1 MKKKNVAVYCGASLG
16 NHSSYEEITKKLGAW
31 IVKNNYNLVYGG
43 GAAGLMGVIADSVL
57 ENGGEV
63 TGIIT
68 EFLTKREAAHESI
81 TDLIIVETMSVR
93 KKKMADLADVFIALP
108 GGPGTLEEIT
118 EVISWGILNRHDKPC
133 ILFNHDN
140 YFEHLKKFYAHM
152 VEEGYMAEDAYKKIL
167 FSTSFEDI
175 ENFIA
180 NYIPPEP
187 RQYDVETQSE

>member
-16 NHSSYEEITKKLGAW
+16 IHHSYEEITKKLGEW
-31 IVKNNYNLVYGG
+31 IGKNNYNLVYGG

-57 ENGGEV
+57 ENKGEV

-81 TDLIIVETMSVR
+81 TELIIVDTMSVR
-93 KKKMADLADVFIALP
+93 KKKMADLADIFIALP
-108 GGPGTLEEIT
+108 GGPGTLEEIS
-118 EVISWGILNRHDKPC
+118 EVISWAILNRHDKPC

-140 YFEHLKKFYAHM
+140 YYEHLKKFYAHM
-152 VEEGYMAEDAYKKIL
+152 VEEGYMAKDAFDKIL
-167 FSTSFEDI
+167 FTNSFEEM

-180 NYIPPEP
+180 NYVPPQP
-187 RQYDVETQSE
+187 REYDVEVQK

>member
-16 NHSSYEEITKKLGAW
+16 NHESYEKITEKLGKW
-31 IVKNNYNLVYGG
+31 IVESNYNLVYGG

-57 ENGGEV
+57 KHGGEV

-68 EFLTKREAAHESI
+68 EFLTKREAAHNGI
-81 TDLIIVETMSVR
+81 TKLVVVETMSVR
-93 KKKMADLADVFIALP
+93 KKKMADLADIFIALP
-108 GGPGTLEEIT
+108 GGPGTLEEIS
-118 EVISWGILNRHDKPC
+118 EVISWGILNRHNNPC
-133 ILFNHDN
+133 ILFNHDG

-152 VEEGYMAEDAYKKIL
+152 VEEGYMSKDAYDKIL
-167 FSTSFEDI
+167 FSTSFEEI

-187 RQYDVETQSE
+187 RKYDVESQSE